1 MSVINTFMNVGGGLM
16 KDLTP
21 FVTISSGGEIDYA
34 QYSITRY
41 PGTGSNYTHF
51 FSGYVHFS
59 KAPSYDATVTI
70 TIPESYKI
78 NAPTPM
84 NLTVAVKSDKANS
97 YSSERFEIINNST
110 AIRFTAHAFQGFIFP
125 SFLCYK

>member
-1 MSVINTFMNVGGGLM
+1 MSVINAFMNVGGGVM

-21 FVTISSGGEIDYA
+21 FVDISDGGEVDYA
-34 QYSITRY
+34 EYSITRY
-41 PGTGSNYTHF
+41 PGKGSGYTHF

-59 KAPSYDATVTI
+59 KAPNYGATVTI

-78 NAPTPM
+78 NAHAY
-84 NLTVAVKSDKANS
+84 LTVAVKYDKSNS
-97 YSSERFEIINNST
+97 YSAERFEIIGSSA
-110 AIRFTAHAFQGFIFP
+110 AIRFTAQAFRQGFIFP

>member
-1 MSVINTFMNVGGGLM
+1 MIVGNAFMNGGGLM

-21 FVTISSGGEIDYA
+21 FVDISSGGEVDYA

-41 PGTGSNYTHF
+41 PGKGSDYTHL

-59 KAPSYDATVTI
+59 KAPNSGKTVTI

-78 NAPTPM
+78 NAPLY
-84 NLTVAVKSDKANS
+84 LTVAVKSDNSVS
-97 YSSERFEIINNST
+97 YSSERFEILDNRA
-110 AIRFTAHAFQGFIFP
+110 AIRFTSYAFQGFIFP
-125 SFLCYK
+125 TFLCSK

>member
-21 FVTISSGGEIDYA
+21 FVTISSGGQVDYA

-59 KAPSYDATVTI
+59 KAPSYGAIVTI

-78 NAPTPM
+78 NAAR
-84 NLTVAVKSDKANS
+84 NFTVATKIDSADS
-97 YSSERFEIINNST
+97 YSSERFEIINNRA
-110 AIRFTAHAFQGFIFP
+110 AIRFTSYAFKGFIFP

>member
-1 MSVINTFMNVGGGLM
+1 MSVINAFMNVGGGVM

-21 FVTISSGGEIDYA
+21 FVDISSGGIIDYA

-59 KAPSYDATVTI
+59 KAPNHGATVTI

-78 NAPTPM
+78 NAPL
-84 NLTVAVKSDKANS
+84 NLTVAVKSDNS
-97 YSSERFEIINNST
+97 VSYATERFEILDNRT
-110 AIRFTAHAFQGFIFP
+110 AIRFTARAFQGFIFP

>member
-1 MSVINTFMNVGGGLM
+1 MSVINAFMNVGGGVM

-21 FVTISSGGEIDYA
+21 FVDISAGGEVDYA
-34 QYSITRY
+34 EYSITRY
-41 PGTGSNYTHF
+41 PGKGSNYTHF

-59 KAPSYDATVTI
+59 KAPNYGATVTI

-78 NAPTPM
+78 NAPL
-84 NLTVAVKSDKANS
+84 NLTVAAKSDKAVS
-97 YSSERFEIINNST
+97 YSAEKFEILDDKA

>member
-1 MSVINTFMNVGGGLM
+1 MSIMNTFMNGGGGL

-21 FVTISSGGEIDYA
+21 FVDISSGGEVDYA

-41 PGTGSNYTHF
+41 PGKGSNYTHL

-59 KAPSYDATVTI
+59 KAPNYGATVTI

-78 NAPTPM
+78 NSTN
-84 NLTVAVKSDKANS
+84 NLTVAVKGDNSVS
-97 YSSERFEIINNST
+97 YSTQRFEILGNRA
-110 AIRFTAHAFQGFIFP
+110 AIRFTSQAFQGFIFP
-125 SFLCYK
+125 TFLCTK